1 MEPPMAARAAKAVR
15 ARLVIPMHYATFP
28 VLTQSADGFVK
39 MLDKMHIRSRV
50 MKPGESLTF
59 KGKTLVHN

>member
-1 MEPPMAARAAKAVR
+1 
-15 ARLVIPMHYATFP
+15 
-28 VLTQSADGFVK
+28 

-59 KGKTLVHN
+59 KGKKLATK